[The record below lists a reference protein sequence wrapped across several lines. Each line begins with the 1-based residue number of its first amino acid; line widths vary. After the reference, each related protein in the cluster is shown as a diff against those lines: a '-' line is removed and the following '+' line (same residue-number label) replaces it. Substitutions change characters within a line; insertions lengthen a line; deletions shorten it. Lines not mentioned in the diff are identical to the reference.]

1 MFKISF
7 EEYFKSNTEITREE
21 AMNYAL
27 KNTTNALKEAALNKN
42 YDYFSRENNIRE
54 DLINCGYIAIRME
67 LFKNAVKTYYYYRKK
82 KTTENS
88 EYYNTISMINIGLEK
103 YGVGKTKVV
112 FEDSDI
118 VDKLCTSFITE
129 RIKYDHKSEL
139 DYVID
144 DEAKFLVASIDSYYS
159 KNKEV

>member
-7 EEYFKSNTEITREE
+7 EQNFKSITEITREE

-27 KNTTNALKEAALNKN
+27 KNITNALKEVALNKN

-54 DLINCGYIAIRME
+54 DLINCGYAAIRME
-67 LFKNAVKTYYYYRKK
+67 LIKNAVKTYYYYREK
-82 KTTENS
+82 KTSENS